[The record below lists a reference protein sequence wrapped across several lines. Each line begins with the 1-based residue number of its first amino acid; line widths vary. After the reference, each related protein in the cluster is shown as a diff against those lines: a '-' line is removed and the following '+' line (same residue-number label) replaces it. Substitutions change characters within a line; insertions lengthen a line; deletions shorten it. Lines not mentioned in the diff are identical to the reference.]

1 MKPLKTLN
9 LKDNEV
15 QAITE
20 LKKRILRLYPDAAIV
35 LFGSKARGDF
45 NKDSDI
51 DLLILLDATVD
62 SKVESNII
70 SNALSDVYL
79 KYPEN
84 IFNLLI
90 ENKELWN
97 SPKYQAMPIAENIH
111 SEGLPL

>member
-1 MKPLKTLN
+1 MKSLKTLN

-20 LKKRILRLYPDAAIV
+20 LKKRILQLYPDATVV

-51 DLLILLDATVD
+51 DVLILLGAVVN

-79 KYPEN
+79 KYPDNVFNILIKNENEWNHYKGNPFLKEN
-84 IFNLLI
+84 I
-90 ENKELWN
+90 NKEGI
-97 SPKYQAMPIAENIH
+97 YI
-111 SEGLPL
+111 